1 MRPTPKTILAAS
13 VLWFGAV
20 QGSTALLLAA
30 SEGEPA
36 SPRVSLMKAPEG
48 GIQPQAVIDRTGTV
62 HLVYFK
68 GEPSGG
74 DLFYTRLEPG
84 KDAFAPPV
92 RVNSQPGSAIAI
104 GTIRGA
110 HIALG
115 RGGRIHVAWNGSGE
129 ATPKNSFGSAP
140 MLYSRSDRGGVTF
153 EPQRNLMRRTF
164 PLDGGGTIAADDKG
178 NVYVAWHGRSEDSE
192 AGEAGRRM
200 WVARSTNDGATFSA
214 EEPAF
219 EKETGACGCC
229 GTRALA
235 DHRGRLYMLY
245 RAATEGTGRDMYL
258 LTSGDHGDHFEGR
271 MIHPW
276 KFDACPMSSAS
287 LSESGATYWPPG
299 RRRRRSTS
307 RGSTQSPGSSRRRSS
322 HRETGGGST
331 RPWRAT
337 TGARRSWC
345 GPRGRAGRKA
355 GHWPGGSSIGWV
367 GPPVGTAASKEV
379 SRSGDWRP
387 SWPARW
393 VVPDRPL
400 TPARE

>member
-1 MRPTPKTILAAS
+1 VRPTPKTILAAS

-140 MLYSRSDRGGVTF
+140 MLYSRSDRSGVTF

-287 LSESGATYWPPG
+287 LSESGADVLAAWETKEEVYFTRIDSKSRELSTPVKPPG
-299 RRRRRSTS
+299 DGRRKHPAVAGND
-307 RGSTQSPGSSRRRSS
+307 RGETILVWAEGTGWQKGGALAWRVFDRVGRPTGRNGRVEEGIPVWGLATVVARPDGSFLIV
-322 HRETGGGST
+322 H
-331 RPWRAT
+331 
-337 TGARRSWC
+337 
-345 GPRGRAGRKA
+345 
-355 GHWPGGSSIGWV
+355 
-367 GPPVGTAASKEV
+367 
-379 SRSGDWRP
+379 
-387 SWPARW
+387 
-393 VVPDRPL
+393 
-400 TPARE
+400 